1 MVQSLKVILWGE
13 EIGRLAWDARRRL
26 SYFMYNPTFLKKGL
40 NISPLVAP
48 VDGVRGLTPIWG
60 EEAKIYQ
67 KLPAFVADSLPDAW
81 GNQLFDLWRQQNHLS
96 NADITPLDKLSFIGK
111 RGMGALEFVPEVSR
125 ERRVEKIDIKSL
137 ASLAER
143 IFTERENARILPEES
158 ITMQSLLTVGTSAGG
173 RQPKA
178 IVAINRKNGEVR
190 SGQISGLEDFDYCLI
205 KFGNS
210 QYCSAELE
218 MTYYKLATMAGINM
232 MPSELYQVDGNNHF
246 MTKRFDRKDG
256 KKVHT
261 QTLAAINPD
270 ADSYEQLIAICRK
283 LHLPETDCY
292 EVFRR
297 MVFNVLA
304 NNTDDHNKNF
314 SFIMNEDGT
323 WRLAPAYDI
332 TYIFDSG
339 GFLPNE
345 DHCMYI
351 RAKLRGITR
360 DDVIQLAKDNGI
372 RRPDAIIRDIVKAI
386 KQFRVVATKYGVA
399 EQWIGRIETTIA
411 EHLKSWGEL
420 EAITCSTGEFV
431 INGHTV
437 KNIRMEQAY
446 KGNFHL
452 LAEIDGQERKFVIG
466 KNKEEFSLI
475 ESIGIANLSSDQLN
489 LKSATIIQYTIKGRF
504 MSR

>member
-26 SYFMYNPTFLKKGL
+26 SYFMYNPAFLKKGL
-40 NISPLVAP
+40 NISPLTAP

-232 MPSELYQVDGNNHF
+232 MPSELYLVDGNNHF

-475 ESIGIANLSSDQLN
+475 ESIGIANLSSDQL
-489 LKSATIIQYTIKGRF
+489 KGMMEKYF
-504 MSR
+504 VL

>member
-26 SYFMYNPTFLKKGL
+26 SYFMYNPAFLKKGL
-40 NISPLVAP
+40 NISPLTAP

-283 LHLPETDCY
+283 LHLPETECY

-475 ESIGIANLSSDQLN
+475 ESVGIANLSSDQLKEMMEKYFI
-489 LKSATIIQYTIKGRF
+489 L
-504 MSR
+504 

>member
-111 RGMGALEFVPEVSR
+111 RGMGALELVPEVSR

-475 ESIGIANLSSDQLN
+475 ESIGIANLSSDQL
-489 LKSATIIQYTIKGRF
+489 KGMMEKYF
-504 MSR
+504 VL

>member
-26 SYFMYNPTFLKKGL
+26 SYFMYNPAFLKKGL
-40 NISPLVAP
+40 NISPLTAP

-351 RAKLRGITR
+351 RAKLRDITR

-475 ESIGIANLSSDQLN
+475 ESIGIANLSSDQLKEMMEKYFV
-489 LKSATIIQYTIKGRF
+489 L
-504 MSR
+504 

>member
-1 MVQSLKVILWGE
+1 MVQLLKVILWGE
-13 EIGRLAWDARRRL
+13 EIGRLAWDARRRS
-26 SYFMYNPTFLKKGL
+26 SYFVYHPTFLKKGL

-48 VDGVRGLTPIWG
+48 IDGARGLTPVWG

-111 RGMGALEFVPEVSR
+111 RGMGALEFLPEISR
-125 ERRVEKIDIKSL
+125 GRKAEKIDVKSL
-137 ASLAER
+137 ADLAER

-158 ITMQSLLTVGTSAGG
+158 VTMQSLLTVGTSAGG

-178 IVAINRKNGEVR
+178 IVAINRENGEVR
-190 SGQISGLEDFDYCLI
+190 SGQISGLEGFDYYLI
-205 KFGNS
+205 KFGNT
-210 QYCSAELE
+210 QYSSAELE
-218 MTYYKLATMAGINM
+218 MTYYELATKAGINM
-232 MPSELYQVDGNNHF
+232 MPSELYPVGGNNHF
-246 MTKRFDRKDG
+246 MTKRFDRQNG
-256 KKVHT
+256 KKIHT
-261 QTLAAINPD
+261 QTLAAISPD
-270 ADSYEQLIAICRK
+270 ATSYEQLMAVCRK

-304 NNTDDHNKNF
+304 NNTDDHHKNF
-314 SFIMNEDGT
+314 SFVMSEDGT
-323 WRLAPAYDI
+323 WRLSPAYDM

-351 RAKLRGITR
+351 RTKLRGITR
-360 DDVIQLAKDNGI
+360 DDVIQFAKDNGI
-372 RRPDAIIRDIVKAI
+372 RRPDAIIRDIVNAL
-386 KQFRVVATKYGVA
+386 KQFRAVATKYGVA
-399 EQWIGRIETTIA
+399 EQWMGRVETTLTD
-411 EHLKSWGEL
+411 HLKSWGEL
-420 EAITCSTGEFV
+420 EEAPHAAYEFV
-431 INGHTV
+431 INGHIV
-437 KNIRMEQAY
+437 KNVRMEQAY

-452 LAEIDGQERKFVIG
+452 RAEIDGRERKFVIG

-475 ESIGIANLSSDQLN
+475 ASIGIANLSPDQLQN
-489 LKSATIIQYTIKGRF
+489 MVEKYLTLSN
-504 MSR
+504 

>member
-40 NISPLVAP
+40 NIYPLVAP

-190 SGQISGLEDFDYCLI
+190 SGQISGLEEFDYYLV

-210 QYCSAELE
+210 QYSSAELE
-218 MTYYKLATMAGINM
+218 MSYYELATMAGINM

-270 ADSYEQLIAICRK
+270 ADSYEQLIAICRE

-475 ESIGIANLSSDQLN
+475 ESIGIANLSSDQLKEMMEKYFV
-489 LKSATIIQYTIKGRF
+489 L
-504 MSR
+504 

>member
-26 SYFMYNPTFLKKGL
+26 FYFMYNPAFLKKGL
-40 NISPLVAP
+40 NIAPLVAP
-48 VDGVRGLTPIWG
+48 VDGVRGLAPVWG

-111 RGMGALEFVPEVSR
+111 RGMGALEFSPEISR
-125 ERRVEKIDIKSL
+125 GRKAEKIDINSL
-137 ASLAER
+137 ANLAER
-143 IFTERENARILPEES
+143 IFSERENVRILPEES
-158 ITMQSLLTVGTSAGG
+158 ITMQSLLTVGVSAGG

-178 IVAINRKNGEVR
+178 IVAINRESGEVR
-190 SGQISGLEDFDYCLI
+190 SGQISGLEGFEYFLI

-210 QYCSAELE
+210 QYSSAELE
-218 MTYYKLATMAGINM
+218 MTYYELATMAGINV

-261 QTLAAINPD
+261 QTLAAICPE
-270 ADSYEQLIAICRK
+270 ADSYEQLIAVCRK
-283 LHLPETDCY
+283 LRLPEADCC

-304 NNTDDHNKNF
+304 NNTDDHSKNF
-314 SFIMNEDGT
+314 SFIMSEDGV
-323 WRLAPAYDI
+323 WRLSPAYDI

-351 RAKLRGITR
+351 RAKLREITR
-360 DDVIQLAKDNGI
+360 DDVIRFAKDNGI
-372 RRPDAIIRDIVKAI
+372 RRPDAVIRDIVNSL
-386 KQFRVVATKYGVA
+386 KQFRTVAAKYNVA
-399 EQWIGRIETTIA
+399 ERWIGRVEATIID
-411 EHLKSWGEL
+411 HLKSWGEL
-420 EAITCSTGEFV
+420 GEATHVTSESL
-431 INGHTV
+431 INGHVV

-452 LAEIDGQERKFVIG
+452 LADIDGRERKFVIS
-466 KNKEEFSLI
+466 KNKEEFSQI
-475 ESIGIANLSSDQLN
+475 ESVGIANLSLDQLKN
-489 LKSATIIQYTIKGRF
+489 LVEKFLSL
-504 MSR
+504 

>member
-13 EIGRLAWDARRRL
+13 EIGRLAWDNKRRM
-26 SYFMYNPTFLKKGL
+26 SYFIYNPAFLKKGL
-40 NISPLVAP
+40 NIAPWVAP

-111 RGMGALEFVPEVSR
+111 RGMGALEFLPEISR
-125 ERRVEKIDIKSL
+125 ERKAEKIDIKSL
-137 ASLAER
+137 ANLAER

-178 IVAINRKNGEVR
+178 IIAINRKNGEVR
-190 SGQISGLEDFDYCLI
+190 SGQISGLEDFDYFLI

-218 MTYYKLATMAGINM
+218 MTYYELATMAGINM
-232 MPSELYQVDGNNHF
+232 MPSELYHIDGNNHF

-256 KKVHT
+256 KKIHT
-261 QTLAAINPD
+261 QTLAAISPD
-270 ADSYEQLIAICRK
+270 TDSYEQLIVVCRK
-283 LHLPETDCY
+283 LHLPEAECY

-314 SFIMNEDGT
+314 SFVMKC
-323 WRLAPAYDI
+323 LFP
-332 TYIFDSG
+332 
-339 GFLPNE
+339 
-345 DHCMYI
+345 
-351 RAKLRGITR
+351 
-360 DDVIQLAKDNGI
+360 
-372 RRPDAIIRDIVKAI
+372 
-386 KQFRVVATKYGVA
+386 
-399 EQWIGRIETTIA
+399 
-411 EHLKSWGEL
+411 
-420 EAITCSTGEFV
+420 ST
-431 INGHTV
+431 
-437 KNIRMEQAY
+437 
-446 KGNFHL
+446 
-452 LAEIDGQERKFVIG
+452 
-466 KNKEEFSLI
+466 
-475 ESIGIANLSSDQLN
+475 
-489 LKSATIIQYTIKGRF
+489 
-504 MSR
+504 